1 MPSKKEVVEPFE
13 APIHV
18 VRSPEGKVEK
28 LAPAAADILI
38 RKAGYVDENE
48 YQAALK
54 AKKAAE
60 AKALAE
66 AQAAAKKDAEEN
78 G

>member
-1 MPSKKEVVEPFE
+1 MPKPKEIVEPFE
-13 APIHV
+13 APIQK
-18 VRSPEGKVEK
+18 VRSPEGEVEI

-38 RKAGYVDENE
+38 RKADYVDENE
-48 YQAALK
+48 YQAKLK

-60 AKALAE
+60 AAALE
-66 AQAAAKKDAEEN
+66 AAKKDAEEN